1 MGGTKKVNTF
11 PSQALPCSGSTGI
24 FSACGKPQAPRG
36 IVDTKLI
43 VKIIAA
49 NCNFMEA
56 LTFYEK
62 ILMMFKK
69 QSVAVAILL
78 LILSS
83 ACAQNPKKMVFD
95 GAAEDRNLSGFTTI
109 NLSSAFDV
117 YISQGNQDAVAVSAS
132 DESAKKR
139 IKTYVSGG
147 VLYIA
152 FDAKGWSWSSWK
164 NNKLKAYVTVKHLEK
179 LAVSGACNVSF
190 VDAITSDRLFVSIS
204 GASDIKGPV
213 KVNSLKVGASGASNI
228 SLSGTA
234 TESDFN
240 ISGACSIKSIDLV
253 TENCAVVASGASSIR
268 LTINQ
273 SLKSNISGASD
284 IRYKGTVS
292 RFDTKSS
299 GASSIKPL

>member
-36 IVDTKLI
+36 IVAAKLI
-43 VKIIAA
+43 VKILAA

-62 ILMMFKK
+62 IHMMFKK
-69 QSVAVAILL
+69 QSVMVAFLL

-83 ACAQNPKKMVFD
+83 ACAQTTKKMVFD
-95 GAAEDRNLSGFTTI
+95 GDAEDRNLSGFTAI
-109 NLSSAFDV
+109 NVSSAFDV
-117 YISQGNQDAVAVSAS
+117 YISQGGEDAVGVSAS
-132 DESAKKR
+132 DASATKL

-147 VLYIA
+147 VLYIT
-152 FDAKGWSWSSWK
+152 FGAKGWSWASWK

-190 VDAITSDRLFVSIS
+190 VDAITSDRLYVSIS

-234 TESDFN
+234 KETDFN
-240 ISGACSIKSIDLV
+240 ISGACSIKSLDLV
-253 TENCAVVASGASSIR
+253 TDNCAVVASGASSIR

>member
-132 DESAKKR
+132 DESATKR

-152 FDAKGWSWSSWK
+152 FDAKGWSWASWK

-234 TESDFN
+234 KETDFN
-240 ISGACSIKSIDLV
+240 ISGACSIKSLDLV
-253 TENCAVVASGASSIR
+253 TDNCAVVASGASSIR

>member
-132 DESAKKR
+132 DESATKR

-152 FDAKGWSWSSWK
+152 FDAKGWSWASWK

-234 TESDFN
+234 KETDFN
-240 ISGACSIKSIDLV
+240 ISGACSIKSLDLV
-253 TENCAVVASGASSIR
+253 TDNCAVVASGASSIR

-284 IRYKGTVS
+284 IRYKGAVS

>member
-132 DESAKKR
+132 DESATKR

>member
-1 MGGTKKVNTF
+1 
-11 PSQALPCSGSTGI
+11 
-24 FSACGKPQAPRG
+24 
-36 IVDTKLI
+36 
-43 VKIIAA
+43 
-49 NCNFMEA
+49 
-56 LTFYEK
+56 
-62 ILMMFKK
+62 MMFKK
-69 QSVAVAILL
+69 QSVTVAFLL

-83 ACAQNPKKMVFD
+83 AFTQTTKKMVFD
-95 GAAEDRNLSGFTTI
+95 GAAEDRDLSGFTGI
-109 NLSSAFDV
+109 NVNSAFDV
-117 YISQGNQDAVAVSAS
+117 YISQGGSDAVGVSAS
-132 DESAKKR
+132 DVSATKN

-147 VLYIA
+147 VLYIT
-152 FDAKGWSWSSWK
+152 FDTKGWTWSSWK
-164 NNKLKAYVTVKHLEK
+164 NNKLKAYITVKNLEK

-190 VDAITSDRLFVSIS
+190 VDPIISDKLLVSIS

-213 KVNSLKVGASGASNI
+213 KVNSLKVAASGASNI

-240 ISGACSIKSIDLV
+240 ISGACSIKSLDLV
-253 TENCAVVASGASSIR
+253 TDNCAVVASGASSIK

-273 SLKSNISGASD
+273 SLRSNISGASD